1 METRRHP
8 LVTLAIY
15 VPLVTLAL
23 LMLSPFAWMLLAALM
38 KQGNA
43 LKFVFI
49 PGGDASLADRLA
61 TLYSFSNFEAV
72 ATNQDFPF
80 GRFFFNSLM
89 VATSCAGLVVLI
101 CTMGGYAFAKK
112 DFPGKDLM
120 FRVLLTSMLVPG
132 MIYMI
137 PQLTLVIQLG
147 WINSLAGLVVP
158 HLASVFGLFLM
169 RQYIETIPDSLFE
182 AARMDGA
189 NELQILRHV
198 VFPLSV
204 PVMITLFLL
213 TFLFQWSNF
222 LWQLVVNTPDSPLRT
237 LPVGLALFKGQY
249 STNWELM
256 MAGACFSVL
265 PIAALFLAA
274 QKFFI
279 EGLTQGAVK
288 G

>member
-1 METRRHP
+1 
-8 LVTLAIY
+8 V
-15 VPLVTLAL
+15 
-23 LMLSPFAWMLLAALM
+23 LMLSPFVWMLLAALM
-38 KQGNA
+38 KQGQA
-43 LKFVFI
+43 MRFTFI
-49 PGGDASLADRLA
+49 PDGPWSSLY
-61 TLYSFSNFEAV
+61 TLDNFREV
-72 ATNQDFPF
+72 AQNPNFPF
-80 GRFFFNSLM
+80 LRFFFNSLV
-89 VATSCAGLVVLI
+89 VATSCGALVVVI

-112 DFPGKDLM
+112 DFYGKEIL
-120 FRVLLTSMLVPG
+120 FKLLLASMLIPG

-147 WINSLAGLVVP
+147 WINSWYGMVVP
-158 HLASVFGLFLM
+158 HLASVFGIFLM

-189 NELQILRHV
+189 NEVQVLRHV
-198 VFPLSV
+198 VFPLSM

-249 STNWELM
+249 AISWELM

-265 PIAALFLAA
+265 PIAVLFLCA
-274 QKFFI
+274 QRFFI

>member
-1 METRRHP
+1 MTTSGRGASP
-8 LVTLAIY
+8 LATVLVL
-15 VPLVTLAL
+15 VPLTLVAG
-23 LMLSPFAWMLLAALM
+23 LMLAPFAWMVIAALM
-38 KQGNA
+38 VPGSA
-43 LKFVFI
+43 LKFRFI
-49 PGGDASLADRLA
+49 PEGPGPLY
-61 TLYSFSNFEAV
+61 TLENFTRCV
-72 ATNQDFPF
+72 GNPDFPF
-80 GRFFFNSLM
+80 LRFFANSLV
-89 VATSCAGLVVLI
+89 VATTCGALVVVI

-112 DFPGKDLM
+112 RFAGREVL
-120 FRVLLTSMLVPG
+120 FRVLLVSMLVPG

-137 PQLTLVIQLG
+137 PQVMLVIELG
-147 WINSLAGLVVP
+147 WVNSWSGLIVP

-189 NELQILRHV
+189 SELAVLRHV

-204 PVMITLFLL
+204 PVMVTLFLL

-249 STNWELM
+249 DVPWELT

-265 PIAALFLAA
+265 PIAVLFVAA
-274 QKFFI
+274 QRFFI

>member
-1 METRRHP
+1 MEFKRSP
-8 LVTLAIY
+8 WVTALIY
-15 VPLVTLAL
+15 VPLVGLAF
-23 LMLSPFAWMLLAALM
+23 LMLSPFVWMVLAALM
-38 KQGNA
+38 KQGQA
-43 LKFVFI
+43 MHFRFI
-49 PGGDASLADRLA
+49 PDGDWGELY
-61 TLYSFSNFEAV
+61 TLSNFDTV
-72 ATNQDFPF
+72 AHNPDFPF
-80 GRFFFNSLM
+80 LRFFFNSLV
-89 VATSCAGLVVLI
+89 VATLCGTLVTLI

-112 DFPGKDLM
+112 EFVGKQLL
-120 FRVLLTSMLVPG
+120 FKLLLTSMLIPG

-147 WINSLAGLVVP
+147 WINSWAGMVVP
-158 HLASVFGLFLM
+158 HLASVFGIFLM

-189 NELQILRHV
+189 NEAQILRHV
-198 VFPLSV
+198 VFPLSI

-249 STNWELM
+249 SINWELM

-265 PIAALFLAA
+265 PIAVLFLAA
-274 QKFFI
+274 QRFFI

>member
-1 METRRHP
+1 METQPQRP
-8 LVTLAIY
+8 WWLTALIY
-15 VPLVTLAL
+15 VPLITLAF
-23 LMLSPFAWMLLAALM
+23 LMLSPFVWMVLAALM
-38 KQGNA
+38 KSGQA
-43 LKFVFI
+43 LHFKFI
-49 PGGDASLADRLA
+49 PDGAWDKLYTLDNFRETA
-61 TLYSFSNFEAV
+61 TKP
-72 ATNQDFPF
+72 DFPF
-80 GRFFFNSLM
+80 LTFFFNSL
-89 VATSCAGLVVLI
+89 VVSTLCASFVVLI

-112 DFPGKDLM
+112 DFPGKNLM
-120 FRVLLTSMLVPG
+120 FKVLLTSMLIPG

-147 WINSLAGLVVP
+147 WINSWAGMVVP
-158 HLASVFGLFLM
+158 HLASVFGMFLM

-189 NELQILRHV
+189 NEVQILRHV

-249 STNWELM
+249 SINWELM

-265 PIAALFLAA
+265 PIAILFIAA
-274 QKFFI
+274 QRFFI

>member
-1 METRRHP
+1 METQRP
-8 LVTLAIY
+8 AWLTALIY
-15 VPLVTLAL
+15 VPLVLLAF

-38 KQGNA
+38 KRGEA
-43 LKFVFI
+43 MHFKFI
-49 PGGDASLADRLA
+49 PGPGQAWGD
-61 TLYSFSNFEAV
+61 LYSLENFSKV
-72 ATNQDFPF
+72 ANNTDFPF
-80 GRFFFNSLM
+80 LTFFINSLV
-89 VATSCAGLVVLI
+89 VATACATLVVVI

-112 DFPGKDLM
+112 NFPGKQLL
-120 FRVLLTSMLVPG
+120 FKLLLTSMLIPG

-147 WINSLAGLVVP
+147 WINSWFGMVVP
-158 HLASVFGLFLM
+158 HLASVFGIFLM

-198 VFPLSV
+198 VFPLSM

-249 STNWELM
+249 AIEWELM

-265 PIAALFLAA
+265 PIAALFIAA
-274 QKFFI
+274 QRFFI

>member
-1 METRRHP
+1 METRRGPLLTALIYIP
-8 LVTLAIY
+8 LVTLAF
-15 VPLVTLAL
+15 
-23 LMLSPFAWMLLAALM
+23 LMLSPFVWMVLAALM

-49 PGGDASLADRLA
+49 PVGDASLSERLA
-61 TLYSFSNFEAV
+61 TLYSLSNFKAV
-72 ATNQDFPF
+72 VENPDFPF
-80 GRFFFNSLM
+80 GRFFVNSLM
-89 VATSCAGLVVLI
+89 VSTSCAGLVVLI

-112 DFPGKDLM
+112 AFPGKDFL
-120 FRVLLTSMLVPG
+120 FKLLLTSMLVPG

-147 WINSLAGLVVP
+147 WINSWSGLVVP
-158 HLASVFGLFLM
+158 HLASVFGMFLM

-189 NELQILRHV
+189 NEVQILRHV
-198 VFPLSV
+198 VFPLSL

-274 QKFFI
+274 QRFFI